1 MRNTLFAGLTLAIL
15 GWSAVGLAWDPDETA
30 DLEAAAAETIA
41 ELLKADPGMQ
51 RFFDS
56 AAGYAIYPTVGKAGF
71 GIGGARGKGLLVT
84 GGETVALTT
93 LTQLSIGFQAG
104 GQAYSEIIFFE
115 DSAAFDDF
123 RRGNFEL
130 GAQVSAVA
138 LKTGAS
144 ADAEFNSG
152 LAIFTATKGGLM
164 YEASVSGQKFKIKE
178 LAALCM
184 RPPSADKNSRSK
196 N

>member
-1 MRNTLFAGLTLAIL
+1 MRNTLFAGLTLVIL
-15 GWSAVGLAWDPDETA
+15 SWSATGLAWDPDETA

-71 GIGGARGKGLLVT
+71 GVGGARGKGLLVT

-93 LTQLSIGFQAG
+93 LTQLSIGFQWG

-152 LAIFTATKGGLM
+152 LAIFTATKAGLM

-178 LAALCM
+178 L
-184 RPPSADKNSRSK
+184 
-196 N
+196 

>member
-15 GWSAVGLAWDPDETA
+15 GWSAAGLAWDPDETA

-71 GIGGARGKGLLVT
+71 GVGGARGKGLLVT

-144 ADAEFNSG
+144 ADAKFNSG

-178 LAALCM
+178 IE
-184 RPPSADKNSRSK
+184 
-196 N
+196 

>member
-1 MRNTLFAGLTLAIL
+1 MRNTLFTGLTLVIL
-15 GWSAVGLAWDPDETA
+15 SWSAAGFAWDPDEA
-30 DLEAAAAETIA
+30 AELEAAAAETIA

-130 GAQVSAVA
+130 GAQASAVA
-138 LKTGAS
+138 IKTGAS

-152 LAIFTATKGGLM
+152 LAIFTAIKGGLM
-164 YEASVSGQKFKIKE
+164 YEASVSGQKFKIEEK
-178 LAALCM
+178 
-184 RPPSADKNSRSK
+184 
-196 N
+196 

>member
-1 MRNTLFAGLTLAIL
+1 MRNTLFAGLTLVIL
-15 GWSAVGLAWDPDETA
+15 SWSAAGLAWDPDEA
-30 DLEAAAAETIA
+30 AELEAAAAETIA
-41 ELLKADPGMQ
+41 ELLKTDPGMQ

-84 GGETVALTT
+84 GGETVAVTT
-93 LTQLSIGFQAG
+93 LTQLSIGFQWG
-104 GQAYSEIIFFE
+104 GQAYSEIIFFQ

-130 GAQVSAVA
+130 GAQASAVA

-152 LAIFTATKGGLM
+152 LAIFTVVKGGLM
-164 YEASVSGQKFKIKE
+164 YEASVSGQKFKIEEK
-178 LAALCM
+178 
-184 RPPSADKNSRSK
+184 
-196 N
+196 

>member
-1 MRNTLFAGLTLAIL
+1 MRNTLFAGLALVIL
-15 GWSAVGLAWDPDETA
+15 SWSSAGLTWDPDEA
-30 DLEAAAAETIA
+30 AELEAAAAETIA
-41 ELLKADPGMQ
+41 ELLEADPGMQ
-51 RFFDS
+51 RFFDA

-71 GIGGARGKGLLVT
+71 GVGGARGKGLLVT

-130 GAQVSAVA
+130 GAQASAVA
-138 LKTGAS
+138 LKSGAS

-164 YEASVSGQKFKIKE
+164 YEASVSGQKFKIEEK
-178 LAALCM
+178 
-184 RPPSADKNSRSK
+184 
-196 N
+196 

>member
-130 GAQVSAVA
+130 GAQV
-138 LKTGAS
+138 TGAS

-178 LAALCM
+178 LE
-184 RPPSADKNSRSK
+184 
-196 N
+196 